1 MGPFLRGGPLF
12 QVGPV
17 FFPAVGLEASG
28 CGAMF
33 VLYSL
38 FRKTLTEA
46 TMNTSVKQER
56 RVRGSTIAT
65 ISKYCQF
72 VEELDHYLTPSRSG
86 RCFTSF
92 IGMDTKKRTVGY
104 TELNRCPLP
113 GNLYCGLK
121 IKDYVELKGVL
132 FLESFVEYGFSWPST
147 MNQRAL
153 DSRIKLLYLY
163 NLQ

>member
-1 MGPFLRGGPLF
+1 MGPFLRGSPLF

-17 FFPAVGLEASG
+17 FFPAVSLEASG

-46 TMNTSVKQER
+46 TMNTSVKHER
-56 RVRGSTIAT
+56 KVRGSTIAT
-65 ISKYCQF
+65 ISKYCQS
-72 VEELDHYLTPSRSG
+72 VEELDHNLTPSRSG

-92 IGMDTKKRTVGY
+92 IGKDTKKRTVGY

-113 GNLYCGLK
+113 GNLHCDLK
-121 IKDYVELKGVL
+121 IRDYVEQKGVL
-132 FLESFVEYGFSWPST
+132 FLKSIVRFFMAEYGNSKDT
-147 MNQRAL
+147 
-153 DSRIKLLYLY
+153 
-163 NLQ
+163 